1 MSVREGLDSGYGGR
15 GRGSFDKSM
24 VECYKCHKKGHYK
37 SECPEWEK
45 EEANYAEMEED
56 VLLLAHIDEISD
68 DNP

>member
-1 MSVREGLDSGYGGR
+1 
-15 GRGSFDKSM
+15 M